1 MREAP
6 FFTAFLL
13 ANGALNCYNDIQLNG
28 RILRAPQNK
37 KGKTIM
43 PTIIERIAA
52 AEADAEAL
60 KRNAREAAAGAQ
72 AAAEDDAAKS
82 LKIAREEAKA
92 GLALSGAMARKE
104 AEAEAGRL
112 LAEGREQAK
121 ALLAEA
127 EGRVP
132 EAAKAVVEAILAG
145 I

>member
-1 MREAP
+1 
-6 FFTAFLL
+6 
-13 ANGALNCYNDIQLNG
+13 
-28 RILRAPQNK
+28 
-37 KGKTIM
+37 
-43 PTIIERIAA
+43 
-52 AEADAEAL
+52 
-60 KRNAREAAAGAQ
+60 
-72 AAAEDDAAKS
+72 
-82 LKIAREEAKA
+82 
-92 GLALSGAMARKE
+92 MARKE